1 VEEGDWGRGTAV
13 KCPNC
18 GKEMEMGFF
27 GCESSELTRPSW
39 FKKKTLLALGGEPL
53 GKFNLAMS
61 YFEGSRCRGCRTLV
75 LNY

>member
-1 VEEGDWGRGTAV
+1 M

-18 GKEMEMGFF
+18 GVEMEKGFF
-27 GCESSELTRPSW
+27 GCESSEWTRPSW

-53 GKFNLAMS
+53 GKFNLTMS
-61 YFEGSRCRGCRTLV
+61 YFQGSRCRECRTLV